1 MAVRSSRSR
10 TNTPVITTRKASAG
24 PYGARISGVGHYVP
38 DRVVRNEDF
47 EKLFETSDD
56 WIVSRTGMR
65 ERRYAAPTQAASDLA
80 TNAARHALE
89 RAGLPAA
96 EIDCYIV
103 ATVTPDYQFPATACL
118 VAANL
123 GAVGKAAFDIEIA
136 CSGFIYALPMA
147 ASFIRSG
154 IFRRVMIIGSE
165 KLSGITNMT
174 DRNTA
179 ILFGDGAGATI
190 VERTDIEG
198 DCFLGCELGADGT
211 NPDLLR
217 VEAGGSR
224 FPLTVESMTENRHK
238 MYMSGREIF
247 KYAVNKMVETSRT
260 VLARANLTTDDVSW
274 VIPHQANRRIIEA
287 AAKRLEVART
297 KVVINIERYGNTS
310 SATIPIALSETIG
323 SNAMKDGD
331 LILFTG
337 FGGGLSWG
345 SVAWRWSA

>member
-1 MAVRSSRSR
+1 MPA
-10 TNTPVITTRKASAG
+10 AG

-38 DRVVRNEDF
+38 DHVMRNEDF
-47 EKLFETSDD
+47 EKLFETSDE

-65 ERRYAAPTQAASDLA
+65 ERRYATGQQAASDLA

-89 RAGLPAA
+89 RAGLAA
-96 EIDCYIV
+96 HDIDCYIV
-103 ATVTPDYQFPATACL
+103 ATVTPDFQFPATACV

-123 GAVGKAAFDIEIA
+123 GAVGKPAFDIEIA

-154 IFRRVMIIGSE
+154 IFARVMIIGAE
-165 KLSGITNMT
+165 KLSGITNMR

-190 VERTDIEG
+190 VERTDFDA
-198 DCFLGCELGADGT
+198 DCFLACELGADGT

-224 FPLTVESMTENRHK
+224 FPLTVDLMEANRHK
-238 MYMSGREIF
+238 MFMSGREIY
-247 KYAVNKMVETSRT
+247 KYAVNKMVETSKT
-260 VLARANLTTDDVSW
+260 VLARANLTTDDVAW

-287 AAKRLEVART
+287 AAKRLDVDRS
-297 KVVINIERYGNTS
+297 KVIINIERYGNTS
-310 SATIPIALSETIG
+310 SATIPIALSETIERDV
-323 SNAMKDGD
+323 MTDGD
-331 LILFTG
+331 IILFTG

-345 SVAWRWSA
+345 SIAWRWSA